1 MLTQRKNVLRSTEAR
16 ESVSATSALGFLWWL
31 QVHGVPGS
39 WGGGTFILPVPEHG
53 KFHLFLHFLG
63 QQGSSFVLWSGAQS
77 VFVSGLVPFPSVE
90 LTVLP

>member
-1 MLTQRKNVLRSTEAR
+1 MQWSDLGEGL
-16 ESVSATSALGFLWWL
+16 SALGFLWWL

-77 VFVSGLVPFPSVE
+77 VFVSGLVPLPPPQLTALPSLWAEEARVS
-90 LTVLP
+90 